1 MKTQSPTAPPTVK
14 PGQKSASYRSEEQ
27 VLSFLAS
34 NIDLYVALQWLSLN
48 KVLALVSFSA

>member
-48 KVLALVSFSA
+48 KVLVLVSFSA